1 MNESVSIIIPVH
13 NAVRFIKDTLNSVEQ
28 QSYTDWELILVDD
41 SSTDDSVR
49 IIKEWTSEHGL
60 EDKVRI
66 LKSVS
71 GKKAAGARNVGI
83 SDAKERFLAFLDA
96 DDLWLPDKLK
106 KQIEL
111 MKEKDCAFSFTAYEF
126 ADAAGVG
133 LKKYAHVPATITY
146 SQAVCNTTI
155 FTSTV
160 MYDMEKLSKED
171 IYMPYVESE
180 DTASWWSVLKKVPCA
195 YGLNEALTLYRR
207 SGKTLSSNKLTAI
220 RRIWNLYRKV
230 EHFSIIKSFVCF
242 ISWAVRAVLRRI

>member
-1 MNESVSIIIPVH
+1 MSELVSIVIPVH
-13 NAVRFIKDTLNSVEQ
+13 NAGRFISETLNSIGN

-41 SSTDDSVR
+41 SSTDDGPG
-49 IIKEWTSEHGL
+49 IMKEWASRPEYNG
-60 EDKVRI
+60 KVKI
-66 LKSVS
+66 LKSV
-71 GKKAAGARNVGI
+71 GHQKAAGARNTGI
-83 SDAKERFLAFLDA
+83 REARGRFLTFLDA
-96 DDLWLPDKLK
+96 DDLWLKDKLK
-106 KQIEL
+106 LQLEL

-126 ADAAGVG
+126 ADASGNG
-133 LKKYAHVPATITY
+133 LKKYAHVPETITY

-160 MYDMEKLSKED
+160 MYDMKKLDKDD

-195 YGLNEALTLYRR
+195 YGLNVPLTLYRR

-230 EHFSIIKSFVCF
+230 EHFSVAKSIGCFVQ
-242 ISWAVRAVLRRI
+242 WAVRAVLRRI